1 MLPWRPPGSCVIDVV
16 EVRRFLVAVE
26 VRFPPPNGQHHV
38 LLLSD
43 DARASL
49 VLVLHIKDR
58 WIRMRFED
66 ADLGKST
73 ATLLDDLETI
83 VRTSMGPA

>member
-1 MLPWRPPGSCVIDVV
+1 
-16 EVRRFLVAVE
+16 
-26 VRFPPPNGQHHV
+26 
-38 LLLSD
+38 
-43 DARASL
+43 
-49 VLVLHIKDR
+49 
-58 WIRMRFED
+58 MRFED